1 MSREQYQD
9 RLSELRTEVVL
20 LAELVLERYEAAVEA
35 AEAGDLRQADQIVR
49 QDDEIN
55 RWYLELEGE
64 CIDLIARHQPVAG
77 DLRLITASF
86 KIITDLERIGDLAT
100 NLAGRTEYDVGIH
113 PAVDI
118 RSLGMTAAEMVE
130 TAVEAYE
137 TEDADAC
144 RAVATDDDALDSN
157 CEATTE
163 AIIRDLITQRAA
175 SDARESAADSVEE
188 GADSLVAVDKT
199 TQGLLTVRDIERVG
213 DHAVNIAARTLYM
226 IDNDEELLY

>member
-1 MSREQYQD
+1 MPREQYRD
-9 RLSELRTEVVL
+9 RLSELQTEVVL
-20 LAELVLERYEAAVEA
+20 FAELVLERYEEAVEA
-35 AEAGDLRQADQIVR
+35 AATGDIRRADQIVR

-64 CIDLIARHQPVAG
+64 CIDLIARHQPVAS

-100 NLAGRTEYDVGIH
+100 NLAGRTEYAVGIH

-118 RSLGMTAAEMVE
+118 RSLGIAAGEMVE

-137 TEDADAC
+137 TENADGC
-144 RAVATDDDALDSN
+144 RAVAADDDALDSD

-163 AIIRDLITQRAA
+163 AIMRDVITERTGTDSTDSQ
-175 SDARESAADSVEE
+175 ADRP
-188 GADSLVAVDKT
+188 AAVDKT
-199 TQGLLTVRDIERVG
+199 IQGLLTVRDIERVG

-226 IDNDEELLY
+226 IDNDEQLLY

>member
-20 LAELVLERYEAAVEA
+20 LAELVLERYEEAVEA
-35 AEAGDLRQADQIVR
+35 AETGDLRRADQIVR
-49 QDDEIN
+49 QDAEIN

-64 CIDLIARHQPVAG
+64 CIDLIARHQPVAS

-118 RSLGMTAAEMVE
+118 RSLGMTAGEMVE
-130 TAVEAYE
+130 TAVAAYE
-137 TEDADAC
+137 SDDTAAC
-144 RAVATDDDALDSN
+144 RSVAADDDALDSE
-157 CEATTE
+157 CEATTQ
-163 AIIRDLITQRAA
+163 AIIRDLITEHTATHSSTPTA
-175 SDARESAADSVEE
+175 NHT
-188 GADSLVAVDKT
+188 VAHDKT
-199 TQGLLTVRDIERVG
+199 TRGLLTVRDIERVG

-226 IDNDEELLY
+226 IDSDDALLY